1 MLILVPSHYGRFV
14 EFIRLVHFEM
24 QPWMG
29 CYGFFW
35 EFHARKNSL
44 IMGARVGQER
54 PDPDP
59 IRGETGG
66 IHAWE
71 TQF

>member
-1 MLILVPSHYGRFV
+1 
-14 EFIRLVHFEM
+14 M